1 MTRIDEA
8 DAPATPAS
16 TIPPDGGRPPFT
28 LDAAFI
34 ARTFGLTP
42 ARLRALMALGMFRS
56 LVEAGEAEDAGTW
69 RLTLRCGNRVW
80 RGVVDSDGALSRQSI
95 GVTRTPPLRRDGR

>member
-1 MTRIDEA
+1 MTRIDET
-8 DAPATPAS
+8 DAPATPAG
-16 TIPPDGGRPPFT
+16 TISPDGGRPPFT

-34 ARTFGLTP
+34 ARTFSLTP

-80 RGVVDSDGALSRQSI
+80 HGIIDRDGALCRQSI
-95 GVTRTPPLRRDGR
+95 GVTRTRPLRRDER